1 MRKYWQQ
8 VLIYTQYF
16 SKVAWDNP
24 GVLIYTVCLPL
35 VFLILNTKDHFF
47 QQLTLTQYAN
57 SVIPFIGWM
66 IFTNCLVTVA
76 SIGELREQGYLKQY
90 RTLVV
95 NVSVLIVSEA
105 IVNLILLLTTLTLI
119 AGLSSLVFQLPF
131 LKLIGWLWLT
141 LGLAYIPVI
150 CYCLPLL
157 AVNMR
162 QKTLNTMVNAISLII
177 IVGSVAVSNLVV
189 LGMSN
194 IFSNVL
200 SPLYLISNLFR
211 MLTVGTASQYILT
224 YSICLVILIIVG
236 AWSYRHL
243 KILPTE
249 GL

>member
-8 VLIYTQYF
+8 VGIYMQYF
-16 SKVAWDNP
+16 LKVAWDNP
-24 GVLIYTVCLPL
+24 GVLVYTVCLPL
-35 VFLILNTKDHFF
+35 VFLILNTKSYFF
-47 QQLTLTQYAN
+47 QQLSLTQYTDA
-57 SVIPFIGWM
+57 VVPFVGWM

-76 SIGELREQGYLKQY
+76 SVGELREQGYLKQY

-95 NVSVLIVSEA
+95 NTSVMIVGEA
-105 IVNLILLLTTLTLI
+105 LVNLILLLTTLTLI
-119 AGLSSLVFQLPF
+119 GGLSSFVFQLPLF
-131 LKLIGWLWLT
+131 KLVGLLWST

-150 CYCLPLL
+150 CFCLPLL

-177 IVGSVAVSNLVV
+177 IVGSVAVSNLVKLRMDNFV
-189 LGMSN
+189 SN
-194 IFSNVL
+194 LI

-211 MLTVGTASQYILT
+211 MLVVMAPSRFILT
-224 YSICLVILIIVG
+224 YLGCLLVLVG
-236 AWSYRHL
+236 VGTWSYRNL